1 MTPEQIIEIA
11 RRYGSFYDPD
21 DEFTFGQ
28 EDLIAFAQAIIEER
42 ESIGEPVAWIDHEG
56 GLYHYKLYE
65 TYLPLYRH
73 PPHKRKSLTDEDI
86 KTLWVEN
93 LITVSEEQGY
103 IRFVRA
109 IERRINGEEE

>member
-1 MTPEQIIEIA
+1 MTPEKILELAACNEIDTDSEF
-11 RRYGSFYDPD
+11 RWSFDK
-21 DEFTFGQ
+21 

-73 PPHKRKSLTDEDI
+73 PPHKRKLTDEEI
-86 KTLWVEN
+86 IQIGHAAGALEGN
-93 LITVSEEQGY
+93 HMLPIA
-103 IRFVRA
+103 FARA
-109 IERRINGEEE
+109 IERRINGEKE

>member
-1 MTPEQIIEIA
+1 MTPEKILELAACNEIDTDSEF
-11 RRYGSFYDPD
+11 RWSFDK
-21 DEFTFGQ
+21 

-103 IRFVRA
+103 IRFARA
-109 IERRINGEEE
+109 IERRINGE